1 MRMKKVW
8 IYFTVTQDIHVI
20 FLVRFVNKC
29 GFFINQISPWAW
41 YISFIFPAEEG
52 VPLST
57 VVKVVKHA
65 YNYEQW
71 DTFDNM
77 VEPALAAVREADDPK
92 YAADEKALELL
103 MVSWIGTSPD
113 FSRVRR
119 CPYVLTLFE
128 IEENIFIS
136 KIISAS
142 TCHFSS

>member
-103 MVSWIGTSPD
+103 IVGWVNRETGLVSYSVCKLYQD
-113 FSRVRR
+113 FNFDI
-119 CPYVLTLFE
+119 Y
-128 IEENIFIS
+128 NIVI
-136 KIISAS
+136 
-142 TCHFSS
+142 